1 VGAVEV
7 RRAPGTDAALQG
19 AHQMSTY
26 VSARHVRDLS
36 RILSERDMEIL
47 QTIAQLRFVSGAQV
61 RRLHISGGTP
71 MGNERVTRRVLQRLV
86 ELGVLDRL
94 ERRIGSTPGGS
105 DGYVY
110 LLANGGQRLAHDQEM
125 ARARRRRSSVPGQLF
140 VRHALMVAE
149 LHARLVESERSSSM
163 RCLVRQP
170 EPLCWRRFSG
180 PDGVESILKPDSL
193 LCMSVGARERDF
205 FIDVDRGTEG
215 SRTLE
220 RRMRTYELYRAYG
233 SDYHGLEFPRVLWLA
248 ATERRVR
255 VITDVVGDLPA
266 ATQSIFDV
274 ARFDDAIQTIG
285 RLL

>member
-1 VGAVEV
+1 MEVWWALGA
-7 RRAPGTDAALQG
+7 DAALQN

-47 QTIAQLRFVSGAQV
+47 QTVAQLRFVSGSQV
-61 RRLHISGGTP
+61 RRLHVSGGTP
-71 MGNERVTRRVLQRLV
+71 LGNERVTRRLLARLV
-86 ELGVLDRL
+86 ELRVLERL

-110 LLANGGQRLAHDQEM
+110 LLANGGQRLASGTDIS
-125 ARARRRRSSVPGQLF
+125 RARRRRGAVPGQLF

-149 LHARLVESERSSSM
+149 LHTRLVEAERARSLL
-163 RCLVRQP
+163 CLVRQP

-193 LCMSVGARERDF
+193 LCISNGVRERDF
-205 FIDVDRGTEG
+205 FIDIDRGTEG

-220 RRMRTYELYRAYG
+220 RRMQTYQLYRSHG
-233 SDYHGLEFPRVLWLA
+233 SDYSHVDFPRVLWLA
-248 ATERRVR
+248 RSERRVR
-255 VITDVVGDLPA
+255 VIADVVEHLPGEA
-266 ATQSIFDV
+266 PAIFDI
-274 ARFDDAIQTIG
+274 AQFDQAIEVIG
-285 RLL
+285 RLV

>member
-1 VGAVEV
+1 
-7 RRAPGTDAALQG
+7 
-19 AHQMSTY
+19 MSTY

-47 QTIAQLRFVSGAQV
+47 QTVAQLRFVSGAQV
-61 RRLHISGGTP
+61 RRLHVSGGTP
-71 MGNERVTRRVLQRLV
+71 MGNERVTRRLLQRLV

-110 LLANGGQRLAHDQEM
+110 LLANGGQRLAHAGELS
-125 ARARRRRSSVPGQLF
+125 RARRPRSSVPGQLF

-149 LHARLVESERSSSM
+149 LHTRLVEAERSRTL

-180 PDGVESILKPDSL
+180 PDSVETTLKPDSL
-193 LCMSVGARERDF
+193 LCISDGTRERDF

-220 RRMRTYELYRAYG
+220 RRMQTYELYRAHG
-233 SDYHGLEFPRVLWLA
+233 SDYSSTDFPRVLWLA
-248 ATERRVR
+248 GTERRVK
-255 VITDVVGDLPA
+255 VIADVVGYLSST
-266 ATQSIFDV
+266 TQPIFHVAHFDQAIDV
-274 ARFDDAIQTIG
+274 IG
-285 RLL
+285 RLI

>member
-1 VGAVEV
+1 MV
-7 RRAPGTDAALQG
+7 
-19 AHQMSTY
+19 
-26 VSARHVRDLS
+26 
-36 RILSERDMEIL
+36 IL
-47 QTIAQLRFVSGAQV
+47 QTVAQLRFVSGAQV
-61 RRLHISGGTP
+61 RRLHVSGGTP
-71 MGNERVTRRVLQRLV
+71 MGNERVTRRLLQRLV

-110 LLANGGQRLAHDQEM
+110 LLANGGRRLAQGRELS
-125 ARARRRRSSVPGQLF
+125 RARRRRSSVPGQLF

-149 LHARLVESERSSSM
+149 LHTRLVEAERTSPL

-180 PDGVESILKPDSL
+180 PDGVDATLKPDSL
-193 LCMSVGARERDF
+193 LCISDGVRERDF

-220 RRMRTYELYRAYG
+220 RRMHIYQDYRM
-233 SDYHGLEFPRVLWLA
+233 HGLDYSSLDFPRVLWLA
-248 ATERRVR
+248 GTTRRVK
-255 VITDVVGDLPA
+255 VIADVIGSLPTA
-266 ATQSIFDV
+266 AEPMFHV
-274 ARFDDAIQTIG
+274 ARFDDAIEVIG

>member
-1 VGAVEV
+1 
-7 RRAPGTDAALQG
+7 
-19 AHQMSTY
+19 MSTY

-47 QTIAQLRFVSGAQV
+47 QTVAQLRFVSGAQV
-61 RRLHISGGTP
+61 RRLHVSGGTP
-71 MGNERVTRRVLQRLV
+71 MGNERVTRRLLQRLV

-110 LLANGGQRLAHDQEM
+110 LLANGGRRLAQGRDFS
-125 ARARRRRSSVPGQLF
+125 RARRRRSSVPGQLF

-149 LHARLVESERSSSM
+149 LHTRLVEHERSTRL

-180 PDGVESILKPDSL
+180 PDGVEAILKPDSL
-193 LCMSVGARERDF
+193 LCISDGTRERDF

-220 RRMRTYELYRAYG
+220 RRMHTYQDYRVHGTDYS
-233 SDYHGLEFPRVLWLA
+233 SDDFPRVLWLA
-248 ATERRVR
+248 GTARRVE
-255 VITDVVGDLPA
+255 VIADVVGLLPA
-266 ATQSIFDV
+266 GAQPAFHV
-274 ARFDDAIQTIG
+274 AHFDDAIEVIG

>member
-1 VGAVEV
+1 
-7 RRAPGTDAALQG
+7 
-19 AHQMSTY
+19 MSTY

-47 QTIAQLRFVSGAQV
+47 QTVAQLRFVSGAQV
-61 RRLHISGGTP
+61 RRLHVSGGTP
-71 MGNERVTRRVLQRLV
+71 MGNERVTRRLLQRLV

-110 LLANGGQRLAHDQEM
+110 LLANGGQRLARGRESS
-125 ARARRRRSSVPGQLF
+125 RARRPRSSVPGQLF

-149 LHARLVESERSSSM
+149 LHTRLVEADRSRSL

-180 PDGVESILKPDSL
+180 LDGLETTLKPDSL
-193 LCMSVGARERDF
+193 LCISDPDGARERDF

-220 RRMRTYELYRAYG
+220 RRMQTYELYRAHG
-233 SDYHGLEFPRVLWLA
+233 TDYTSMDFPRVLWLA
-248 ATERRVR
+248 GSERRVK
-255 VITDVVGDLPA
+255 VIADVVGYLPST
-266 ATQSIFDV
+266 TQPIFHV
-274 ARFDDAIQTIG
+274 AHFDHAIDAIG